1 MKTSDHSDLND
12 MRLCVDSTDKMLL
25 SLLAD
30 RLDTCDIIGRLKE
43 DMRLPTD
50 QPEREA
56 RIIAD
61 LRREAQR
68 LGLDPEFVRQ
78 LWTLIL
84 GESRAR
90 QNRQRRITSA
100 T

>member
-1 MKTSDHSDLND
+1 
-12 MRLCVDSTDKMLL
+12 
-25 SLLAD
+25 
-30 RLDTCDIIGRLKE
+30 
-43 DMRLPTD
+43 MRLPTD